1 MSLRGRLDT
10 ARSALCSSEIQFRNT
25 VEKYSGEIQ
34 WRNTVEKYSGE
45 IQLRNTV
52 ENYSWE
58 IQLRNTVKKY
68 SWEIQLRNTVKKYS
82 WEIQFRNPVEKYMT
96 RHREIQLAG
105 KGRGELDTSRSA
117 LYTSLPYFL
126 HWKCQLRE
134 TKFNSNGFKSPLIHS
149 MLEAGLLQTNVTEEE
164 LNLPLLPKGTVQ
176 C

>member
-1 MSLRGRLDT
+1 MWLRGRLDT

-34 WRNTVEKYSGE
+34 WRNTVEKYS
-45 IQLRNTV
+45 
-52 ENYSWE
+52 WE
-58 IQLRNTVKKY
+58 IQLRITVEKY
-68 SWEIQLRNTVKKYS
+68 SWEIQWRNS
-82 WEIQFRNPVEKYMT
+82 VEKYTWEMQLRNAT
-96 RHREIQLAG
+96 RHREIQLASE
-105 KGRGELDTSRSA
+105 GRGELDTSRSA
-117 LYTSLPYFL
+117 LYTSLPYFP

-149 MLEAGLLQTNVTEEE
+149 MLEAGLLQTNVTEE